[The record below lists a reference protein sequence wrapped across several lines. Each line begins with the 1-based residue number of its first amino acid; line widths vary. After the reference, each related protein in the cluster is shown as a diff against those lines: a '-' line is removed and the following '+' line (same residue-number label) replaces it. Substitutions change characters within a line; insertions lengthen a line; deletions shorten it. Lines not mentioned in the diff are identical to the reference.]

1 MAKPDNVEAFVISA
15 PGIERITLEELRLLG
30 VKNARLERGGITFE
44 GPMESLYA
52 CNLWLR
58 SASRVLVR
66 AARFHADSFAELE
79 RRAKKIPWGNFLPD
93 GGDAEAMFR
102 VTCRKSRLY
111 HSDAVAERLML
122 AAARSGVRVKLAARD
137 ADADTESEAPAS
149 GSQLFVVRLDHDE
162 LTISADSSGEL
173 LHRRGYRLEATRAP
187 LRETLAAAMILSSGW
202 KPGTRLVDPLCG
214 SGTIPIEAAMIA
226 NNVAPGHRRRFAFE
240 HWPSF
245 DSRLWK
251 GLQES
256 GHGTATASTA
266 AILGADRDAGAIQIA
281 HRNAERAGVSASVE
295 FVHQSLSASL
305 QKLEESPGEACVLTN
320 PPYGVRVTG
329 GATLRD
335 LYSTL
340 GNAFKKRPAWKL
352 GILTSDQK
360 LVRAAGIRAEPVFR
374 TQNGGI
380 PVTFFVT
387 RK

>member
-1 MAKPDNVEAFVISA
+1 MSEKVEAFVISA
-15 PGIERITLEELRLLG
+15 PGIEPITLDELRLLG
-30 VKNARLERGGITFE
+30 VKDARLERGGITFQ
-44 GPMESLYA
+44 GRMESVYA
-52 CNLWLR
+52 ANLWLR

-66 AARFHADSFAELE
+66 AARFHADSFSELE
-79 RRAKKIPWGNFLPD
+79 RRAKTIPWENFLPE
-93 GGDAEAMFR
+93 GGDAEAVFR

-122 AAARSGVRVKLAARD
+122 AAARSGIRVRLAAKD
-137 ADADTESEAPAS
+137 APADPDSEAPAS

-162 LTISADSSGEL
+162 LTISADSSGDL

-202 KPGTRLVDPLCG
+202 KPGNPLLDPLCG

-226 NNVAPGHRRRFAFE
+226 NNVAPGHRRKFAFE
-240 HWPSF
+240 QWPSF
-245 DSRLWK
+245 DSALWN
-251 GLQES
+251 GLREDA
-256 GHGTATASTA
+256 HGTGAMAAAS
-266 AILGADRDAGAIQIA
+266 ILGADRDAGAIQIA
-281 HRNAERAGVSASVE
+281 ARNAERAGVSPNVE
-295 FVHQSLSASL
+295 FVQQSLSASL
-305 QKLEESPGEACVLTN
+305 QDLESTSESNFVLTN

-340 GNAFKKRPAWKL
+340 GNAFKKHREWKL

-380 PVTFFVT
+380 PVTFFVS
-387 RK
+387 K